1 MVTYSTNELISSS
14 EFAKKF
20 GTYLAQIKDNS
31 VEKLA
36 ILKNNK
42 VEAVIISKDEY
53 ENMKEALKEVES
65 KKILQS
71 IQSGLDDIKNGKT
84 NPIDKLCA
92 PADLFGQAAGLIRTV
107 LK

>member
-84 NPIDKLCA
+84 KAISLRPSENNIN
-92 PADLFGQAAGLIRTV
+92 
-107 LK
+107 

>member
-1 MVTYSTNELISSS
+1 MVTYSTNELIPSS

-53 ENMKEALKEVES
+53 ENMKKALKEVES

-84 NPIDKLCA
+84 NPIDKLW
-92 PADLFGQAAGLIRTV
+92 DELWIYNIQIIF
-107 LK
+107 

>member
-65 KKILQS
+65 KKILKS
-71 IQSGLDDIKNGKT
+71 IQSGLDDMKSGKT
-84 NPIDKLCA
+84 KSIDKLW
-92 PADLFGQAAGLIRTV
+92 DELWIYNIQIIF
-107 LK
+107 

>member
-1 MVTYSTNELISSS
+1 MVTYSTNELIPSS

-53 ENMKEALKEVES
+53 ESMKEALKEVES

-71 IQSGLDDIKNGKT
+71 IQSGLDDMKNGKT
-84 NPIDKLCA
+84 KSIDKLWNE
-92 PADLFGQAAGLIRTV
+92 L
-107 LK
+107 

>member
-36 ILKNNK
+36 ILRNNK

-53 ENMKEALKEVES
+53 ENMKEALTQIEA
-65 KKILQS
+65 KKIIDS
-71 IQSGLDDIKNGKT
+71 IQSGLDDMKSGKT
-84 NPIDKLCA
+84 KAISLRPSENNI
-92 PADLFGQAAGLIRTV
+92 I
-107 LK
+107 